1 MTEEEINAI
10 SALDRGLRFNNPG
23 DVRVFFWKTDHEMI
37 VVIFCFIVPRR
48 PLHLCLNGKLQV
60 KNFNMSK
67 SKQSQEAR
75 CLLVINEVIRILYK
89 VNSNREY
96 ECMINELVDLGLQA
110 SRLRRSSRLGITRN
124 RGQDIYLY

>member
-1 MTEEEINAI
+1 
-10 SALDRGLRFNNPG
+10 
-23 DVRVFFWKTDHEMI
+23 MI

-48 PLHLCLNGKLQV
+48 PLHLCLNGKLQI

-67 SKQSQEAR
+67 SKQSQEAQ

-96 ECMINELVDLGLQA
+96 ESMINELVDLVL
-110 SRLRRSSRLGITRN
+110 
-124 RGQDIYLY
+124 